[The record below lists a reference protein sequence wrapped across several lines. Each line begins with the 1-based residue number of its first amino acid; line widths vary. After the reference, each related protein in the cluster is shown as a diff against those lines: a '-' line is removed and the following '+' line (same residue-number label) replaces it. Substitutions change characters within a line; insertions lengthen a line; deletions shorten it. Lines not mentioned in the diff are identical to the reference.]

1 MKKGIKTIDQIAE
14 TIGMPID
21 LLNEELAD
29 YILSE
34 GETLD
39 SLEIE
44 EDIVEDY
51 LAVCR
56 FSRYLKLLTI
66 DELYRRG
73 KDLTDTDYPI
83 EVLEDATK
91 IIAELVDRCKKGGIE

>member
-21 LLNEELAD
+21 LLKEELAD
-29 YILSE
+29 YFLSE

-44 EDIVEDY
+44 EDIVENY
-51 LAVCR
+51 LAICR

-66 DELYRRG
+66 DELYQLS
-73 KDLTDTDYPI
+73 KDLTDTNYPT
-83 EVLEDATK
+83 EALGDAIK
-91 IIAELVDRCKKGGIE
+91 IIAELTDRCKKGGIE

>member
-1 MKKGIKTIDQIAE
+1 MKKNIKTIDQIAE

-21 LLNEELAD
+21 LLKEELTD
-29 YILSE
+29 YFLSE

-44 EDIVEDY
+44 DIVENY

-66 DELYRRG
+66 DELYRLG
-73 KDLTDTDYPI
+73 KDLTDTDYPT
-83 EVLEDATK
+83 EALGDAIK
-91 IIAELVDRCKKGGIE
+91 IIAELTDRCKKGGIE

>member
-21 LLNEELAD
+21 LLKEELTD
-29 YILSE
+29 YFLSE

-44 EDIVEDY
+44 DIVEDY
-51 LAVCR
+51 LALYR
-56 FSRYLKLLTI
+56 LSGYLKLLTI
-66 DELYRRG
+66 DELYRLG
-73 KDLTDTDYPI
+73 NDLTDTDYPI
-83 EVLEDATK
+83 EALEDATK
-91 IIAELVDRCKKGGIE
+91 IIAELVDRCKKGGIK